1 MRHGK
6 ELKQEALERVA
17 VVRRVSLSR
26 RVLLVAVPIA
36 IIALGVAVAAFLI
49 ATRPEV
55 AAKPV
60 VEKIWTVA
68 ATPAAVVDVQPE
80 RRFYGRIVATRQI
93 EVRPEVSG
101 RVLEIGP
108 NFVEGGLVR
117 KGDLLVRIDDF
128 DYQAKLREITADLK
142 GTRGMLE
149 RDAERIELFRR
160 DVDRRAKLQNR
171 GHTSAKALDDAKLSL
186 SNAIQQKIDRE
197 NKAER
202 LEVDLTRVQRD
213 LQDTSVRAPFD
224 GFLVDVTTAVGKFVN
239 VGDTIAKS
247 IRADRLEA
255 RFHVSNAAFTQFLAD
270 GNYRNIKAKLLW
282 AGQTYEAVLDRIESQ
297 VQTASGGVE
306 VFARIDGV
314 TVNTNLRPGAFV
326 EVLVPGP
333 VFKSVVRIP
342 EEALYGND
350 TIYQIV
356 QNRLQPRKVELVTRD
371 GKDLLIRGS
380 FEAGDRIV
388 TTRFPEIGPGLK
400 VKVP

>member
-1 MRHGK
+1 
-6 ELKQEALERVA
+6 
-17 VVRRVSLSR
+17 
-26 RVLLVAVPIA
+26 
-36 IIALGVAVAAFLI
+36 
-49 ATRPEV
+49 
-55 AAKPV
+55 
-60 VEKIWTVA
+60 
-68 ATPAAVVDVQPE
+68 
-80 RRFYGRIVATRQI
+80 
-93 EVRPEVSG
+93 
-101 RVLEIGP
+101 
-108 NFVEGGLVR
+108 
-117 KGDLLVRIDDF
+117 
-128 DYQAKLREITADLK
+128 
-142 GTRGMLE
+142 
-149 RDAERIELFRR
+149 RIELFRR

-171 GHTSAKALDDAKLSL
+171 GHTSAKALDDSKLSL

-213 LQDTSVRAPFD
+213 LQDTHVRAPFD

-270 GNYRNIKAKLLW
+270 GNYRNVKAKVMW
-282 AGQTYEAVLDRIESQ
+282 AGQTYDVVLDRIESQ

-314 TVNTNLRPGAFV
+314 TVDTNLRPGAFV

-333 VFKSVVRIP
+333 VYKAVVRIP

-350 TIYQIV
+350 TVYRIV
-356 QNRLQPRKVELVTRD
+356 QNRLEPHKVEIVARD
-371 GKDLLIRGS
+371 GKDLLVRGT
-380 FEAGDRIV
+380 FDAKDRVV